1 MRRLLIAAAVLCA
14 SCAQPRIIHTISV
27 QETDAK
33 LLYSQKN
40 TLRTGLI
47 QCEVAEDGTLTTC
60 RDVPITFERKNA
72 DKGGA

>member
-1 MRRLLIAAAVLCA
+1 MRPFFIALAVA
-14 SCAQPRIIHTISV
+14 GVSCAQPRIIHTISV

-47 QCEVAEDGTLTTC
+47 QCDVAEDGAFTTC
-60 RDVPITFERKNA
+60 RDVPITFEKKN
-72 DKGGA
+72 GTGAKP